1 MKTPTDQ
8 QIDLLARNRTQW
20 AIVTKQWAIAKEKTE
35 SLLEVFAFEETAR
48 AKLERIQAFGKG
60 KNYRVRSITWK
71 FSTPEVVNAQRVTE
85 SWIRNEESQPTK
97 Q

>member
-1 MKTPTDQ
+1 MKTPTDE

-20 AIVTKQWAIAKEKTE
+20 AIVTEDTE
-35 SLLEVFAFEETAR
+35 SLLEVFAFEETAK
-48 AKLERIQAFGKG
+48 AKLERIQASGKG

-85 SWIRNEESQPTK
+85 SWIRNEESQPTNL
-97 Q
+97 